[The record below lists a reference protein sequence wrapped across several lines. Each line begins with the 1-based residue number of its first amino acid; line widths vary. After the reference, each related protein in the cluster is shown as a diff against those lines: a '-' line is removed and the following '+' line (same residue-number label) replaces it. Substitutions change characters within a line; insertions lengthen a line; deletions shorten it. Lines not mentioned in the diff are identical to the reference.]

1 MREGGREEYDA
12 FNSALEALG
21 FKKIQ
26 RSWPN
31 KFFVVAIY
39 EKTDKE
45 PAKTVKWPNLKAC
58 AYKKR

>member
-1 MREGGREEYDA
+1 MTEGGKEEYSE

-21 FKKIQ
+21 FKNLQ
-26 RSWPN
+26 RSWPS

-39 EKTDKE
+39 EKTEKE
-45 PAKTVKWPNLKAC
+45 PAKNVKWPALKAC